1 MSKRVVDREKIKED
15 LNSLVNKAALKIVLS
30 AVVCVLATVFLVLA
44 IIFIKSVIDPEAK
57 TVWLII
63 LAVFYCIILIAY
75 PLYRFICGVYLVI
88 NLKIKIVFDKFSV
101 TEDEIASR
109 NACEPIGLKERFKP
123 LPSIKTYQWLCSAVY
138 LKSYGRYIVTNSE
151 DDGHLRYASSDSKLY
166 VVLVKGFKEPML
178 VYTHMMYDYAKENYV
193 D

>member
-44 IIFIKSVIDPEAK
+44 IIFIKSVIGPEAK

-75 PLYRFICGVYLVI
+75 PLYRFICGAYLFV
-88 NLKIKIVFDKFSV
+88 NLKIKIALGRFTV
-101 TEDEIASR
+101 TEDGIARR

-123 LPSIKTYQWLCSAVY
+123 LPSIKTYHWLCSVIY
-138 LKSYGRYIVTNSE
+138 LNSYGRYIVTNSE
-151 DDGHLRYASSDSKLY
+151 SDGQLRYASSESLVY
-166 VVLVKGFKEPML
+166 VVLVNGFKEPML
-178 VYTHMMYDYAKENYV
+178 AYTQMMYDYLKENYV
-193 D
+193 E